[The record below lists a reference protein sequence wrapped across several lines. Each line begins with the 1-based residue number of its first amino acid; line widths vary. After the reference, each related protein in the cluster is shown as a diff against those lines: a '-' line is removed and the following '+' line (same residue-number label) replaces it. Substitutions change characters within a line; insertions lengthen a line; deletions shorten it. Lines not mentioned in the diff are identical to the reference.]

1 MLMPDLLDFKLY
13 VVTNNAGLRDG
24 TNWKQNV
31 EFSFAI

>member
-1 MLMPDLLDFKLY
+1 MSDLLDFELY

-31 EFSFAI
+31 EFLLAI